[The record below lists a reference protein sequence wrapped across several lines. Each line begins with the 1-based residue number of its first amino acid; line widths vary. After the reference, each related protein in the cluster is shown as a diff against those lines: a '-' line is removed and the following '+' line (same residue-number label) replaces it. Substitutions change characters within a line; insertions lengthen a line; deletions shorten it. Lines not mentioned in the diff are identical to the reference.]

1 MNQKSF
7 NADKLKEYFLPVAVL
22 VVVVLIIPFAF
33 LPQVN
38 RIRFQAEE
46 LGKGKER
53 LKLLEDKDNALLA
66 MSLEELL
73 ATRSAVLTALPQSQD
88 LARLI
93 VGIGRIAALSEVNI
107 KSMDFV
113 PGKVATK
120 SAKEATS
127 SVKQNTDSQPSKP
140 QESKEKG
147 ELEFNVSVIGN
158 ISGLQ
163 RFLGLVEEAK
173 RIFLVKDFSAT
184 SEETG
189 LNITFKLNAPY
200 RELPKLSDINDPLPT
215 FSTKE
220 EELFSKLDRLFI
232 DYTNII
238 IPPGKVGKDNL
249 FR

>member
-93 VGIGRIAALSEVNI
+93 VGIGRIAALSEVGI
-107 KSMDFV
+107 KSMDFK
-113 PGKVATK
+113 PGKVATE

-127 SVKQNTDSQPSKP
+127 SVKQNTDSQPSK
-140 QESKEKG
+140 QDSKVKG
-147 ELEFNVSVIGN
+147 ELEFNVSVVGN
-158 ISGLQ
+158 INGLQ
-163 RFLGLVEEAK
+163 RFLSLVEKAK